1 MTLTRSVAV
10 SAALLIGATAVTSC
24 ARTRAAED
32 RYPPLGQ
39 FVTVDDRR
47 VHYVQT
53 GSGPDLVLI
62 HGASGNVRD
71 WTFDFV
77 DRVKDRYRV
86 TVFDRPGLGYTDPDP
101 AYAGAFDGRAEGPE
115 AQARLLHAAAER
127 VGVSSEVVVGHSYG
141 GAVAMAW
148 ALNHDP
154 AAAVIVSGATEPW
167 PGGLGFMYN
176 LTGTSLGGAVFV
188 PLVSAFVPRGIAKS
202 AIASIFDPNTPPDGY
217 ADYVGAGLTLRAE
230 SFRTNAQQVKTLRP
244 HVVQMSERY
253 PDLRLPLELVH
264 GTADDVVPIDI
275 HSEVLVKQV
284 PGATLTRLDGVGHM
298 PHHIAPQAVVDAID
312 RAAGRAGLR

>member
-1 MTLTRSVAV
+1 MTLTRSAAL
-10 SAALLIGATAVTSC
+10 SAALLIGVTAVASC
-24 ARTRAAED
+24 ARTRAAEEA
-32 RYPPLGQ
+32 YPPLGQ
-39 FVTVDDRR
+39 FVTVNDRR
-47 VHYVQT
+47 VHYVQE

-71 WTFDFV
+71 WTFRFV

-101 AYAGAFDGRAEGPE
+101 ALTGPFDARAEGPE
-115 AQARLLHAAAER
+115 DQAALLHAAAEQ
-127 VGVSSEVVVGHSYG
+127 VGVSNEVVVGHSYG

-154 AAAVIVSGATEPW
+154 AAAVVVSGATQPW

-176 LTGTSLGGAVFV
+176 LTGTSLGGATFV
-188 PLVSAFVPRGIAKS
+188 PLVSAFVPRGIAKT
-202 AIASIFDPNTPPDGY
+202 AIAAIFDPNTPPDGY

-244 HVVQMSERY
+244 HVVEMSKRY
-253 PDLRLPLELVH
+253 PDLRLPLEIVH
-264 GTADDVVPIDI
+264 GLADDVVPIDI
-275 HSEVLVKQV
+275 HSEKLVEQV
-284 PGATLTRLDGVGHM
+284 PGANLTALEGVGHM
-298 PHHIAPQAVVDAID
+298 PHHIAPQVVEDAID
-312 RAAGRAGLR
+312 RAASRAGLR